1 MAHFDAACD
10 KASPPSEENVDAE
23 AQPQKAP
30 TLDMEAPVA
39 TLRVFVVSTVLTF
52 AWSFVNQMG
61 NYRRVTFAMD
71 TTVAILVSYPIL
83 LGLSKVVPAFK
94 FRLFGIALDTNPG
107 PFNLREHALMSC
119 AMSDAASTAYVANT
133 LWTMENDF
141 GRNLGFFGDFLMI
154 ACTKLIG
161 YGLAA
166 FFFRF
171 LIMSSSFP
179 WPTAIYTVEVYSML
193 HDCARDKLRVFAAVF
208 LACFCYMWLPDF
220 LWPGLSSLAI
230 LCWFSQSRTA
240 SILGAGTSGFG
251 ILSVDLNISDVFGYF
266 PFLLYVPAWL
276 GVNAVIGGML
286 WAWVVSPILYY
297 TNWQNARNM
306 DPMGFGLYTAD
317 GGDYPML
324 ELFGA
329 DGTWNQAVYDQ
340 HGSPYMSAWFAFG
353 YFFVFMG
360 LTASLTHTLCWHWDD
375 CKAAFS
381 KEARTT
387 VTDLA
392 MRMESLYSPL
402 RRWVGAVLVVI
413 VGAALVA
420 TNAAFGVEMPWWAIV
435 VSILLAALWVLPIG
449 AVQAVTGNQIGLNV
463 LAELIGGLMLKH
475 NPNGAILVKVTGY
488 MGTSHALYM
497 IQNFKMGQML
507 LVDYK
512 VIFGFQVWGT
522 LVTALADATAY
533 RMVMDAGLTSGDNP
547 EWNSSSNLMT
557 YRTSAYMW
565 GGIGPWNAWMGPKSH
580 YGLIFWSG
588 LAAGLVLPP
597 LFYLL
602 HTRLQWRWCKYVHVP
617 MMSLITGYPS
627 TNAWYLTILA
637 MVLAFQVLLPRF
649 APAFHKKYGYVTVA
663 GLVGGAGIV
672 SFVVAMLTGFGGVD
686 LGLPAWTAADAGCTA
701 AQDPTSA

>member
-1 MAHFDAACD
+1 MAQVDAECH
-10 KASPPSEENVDAE
+10 KASNPDMENVDAE

-30 TLDMEAPVA
+30 SPDLDAPVA
-39 TLRVFVVSTVLTF
+39 TLRVFVVCTTLTF
-52 AWSFVNQMG
+52 VWSFVNQMG
-61 NYRRVTFAMD
+61 NYRTVNFSVD

-83 LGLSKVVPAFK
+83 FVLSKVVPSFK
-94 FRLFGIALDTNPG
+94 LKLFGIVLDTNPG
-107 PFNLREHALMSC
+107 PFNMREHAMMSC

-166 FFFRF
+166 FFYRY

-179 WPTAIYTVEVYSML
+179 WPTAIYTVEVYNML
-193 HDCARDKLRVFAAVF
+193 HDRARDKLRVFAAVF
-208 LACFCYMWLPDF
+208 LACFAYMWLPDF

-230 LCWFSQSRTA
+230 LCWFSRSRTA
-240 SILGAGTSGFG
+240 GILGAGKAGFG
-251 ILSVDLNISDVFGYF
+251 ILSLDLNPSDVFGYF

-276 GVNAVIGGML
+276 GINAVIGGVL
-286 WAWVVSPILYY
+286 WAWVASPILYY
-297 TNWQNARNM
+297 TNWQNSRNM
-306 DPMGFGLYTAD
+306 DPMGFGMYTAD
-317 GGDYPML
+317 GGDYPLL

-329 DGTWNQAVYDQ
+329 DGTWNQAVYDKY
-340 HGSPYMSAWFAFG
+340 GSPYMSAWFAFG
-353 YFFVFMG
+353 YFFSFMA

-387 VTDLA
+387 VTDHA

-402 RRWVGAVLVVI
+402 RRRVGAVLVAV

-420 TNAAFGVEMPWWAIV
+420 TNTAFGIEMPWWAIV
-435 VSILLAALWVLPIG
+435 VSILLAAFWVLPIG
-449 AVQAVTGNQIGLNV
+449 AVQAVTGNQIGLNI

-488 MGTSHALYM
+488 MSMNHALGM
-497 IQNFKMGQML
+497 IQNLKMGQLL

-547 EWNSSSNLMT
+547 EWNSSSSLAT
-557 YRTSAYMW
+557 YKTAAYMW
-565 GGIGPWNAWMGPKSH
+565 GGIGPWDAWMGPKSH
-580 YGLIFWSG
+580 YGLLFWSG
-588 LAAGLVLPP
+588 HAAGLVLPP
-597 LFYLL
+597 LFYFL
-602 HTRLQWRWCKYVHVP
+602 HTRLQWKWCKYVHVP
-617 MMSLITGYPS
+617 MMCLITGYPS

-637 MVLAFQVLLPRF
+637 LVLAFQVLLPRI
-649 APAFHKKYGYVTVA
+649 APAFHDKYGYVAVA

-672 SFVVAMLTGFGGVD
+672 SFTVAMLTGFGGVE
-686 LGLPAWTAADAGCTA
+686 LGMPAWTAADAGCTVWA
-701 AQDPTSA
+701 PGA